1 VFLTGMRDNR
11 TWELDPERLR
21 VERSWSVGDSA
32 GAVSRDGRLFAL
44 GSLTGE
50 VRLLDLRSRQIRP
63 LEGRCSSAGRH

>member
-1 VFLTGMRDNR
+1 VFLTGTRDNR

-21 VERSWSVGDSA
+21 VERSWSVGDSD

-50 VRLLDLRSRQIRP
+50 VRLLDLSSRQIRP